1 MLLSHPGH
9 LFERFCDCVILRFF
23 GILQFSESCIP
34 ASLLALLVAVF
45 VLVERDVVT
54 TVRHEHPDVNL
65 EGPLFEKREFSIKAH
80 KQLQSK
86 EEKQKENHG
95 PDSALTKRVCRS

>member
-1 MLLSHPGH
+1 MH
-9 LFERFCDCVILRFF
+9 FF
-23 GILQFSESCIP
+23 GILQFSDSCIP
-34 ASLLALLVAVF
+34 ASLLASLVAVF

-65 EGPLFEKREFSIKAH
+65 EGLLLEKREFSIKAH

-86 EEKQKENHG
+86 EEKQEENHG
-95 PDSALTKRVCRS
+95 PDSALTERVCRSQLVSILQPSKMLP